1 MDETYK
7 IRLSNGYFDFQRKY
21 CSIKIEANDLDTFV
35 KLVKHCKQLEEFK
48 NEDNSG

>member
-7 IRLSNGYFDFQRKY
+7 ISLSNGYFDFQEKY
-21 CSIKIEANDLDTFV
+21 CSIKIEANNLDTFV

-48 NEDNSG
+48 NGDNSR